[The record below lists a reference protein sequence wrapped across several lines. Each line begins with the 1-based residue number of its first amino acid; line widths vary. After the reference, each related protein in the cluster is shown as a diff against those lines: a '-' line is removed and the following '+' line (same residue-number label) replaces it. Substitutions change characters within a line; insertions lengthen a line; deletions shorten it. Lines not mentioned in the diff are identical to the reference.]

1 MQGRGPDQ
9 ARLDA
14 AHPVQLRGEGE
25 QRCCALLQQS
35 CAQSDSQVRRYFEGG
50 LEEPAVVPVAA
61 LYVSATAQVH
71 DGGGGLYRDRRQG
84 EPVQRGAAQG
94 KGEQSINQQPGELL
108 RGQ

>member
-35 CAQSDSQVRRYFEGG
+35 CAQSDSQ
-50 LEEPAVVPVAA
+50 L
-61 LYVSATAQVH
+61 SATAQDH
-71 DGGGGLYRDRRQG
+71 DGGGGLYRDRRHG